1 MSVVG
6 NSGSG
11 KSTLARAL
19 AAELGV
25 AHIELD
31 AIYHQ
36 PGWQPLPA
44 ADFRARVDAA
54 TATGG
59 WVVDGN
65 YSAVRD
71 LIWARA
77 DTVVWLDLP
86 RHAVM
91 RQVIWRTLRR
101 AMLRAELW
109 NGNRERWR
117 NLVRPRPRPI
127 RHRLGLAASHRIP
140 KTICS
145 RHDRSGLAPPN
156 IRANPEPRERA
167 SPPRPRQLTPVA
179 RQTHASRQIRVSAG
193 VGSQPHAC
201 PLSTQTPTSR
211 CRFATAGRRA
221 RDRESPPGVGHAAIG
236 TPVALRH
243 RSRLPARQHLR
254 P

>member
-54 TATGG
+54 TATG
-59 WVVDGN
+59 
-65 YSAVRD
+65 
-71 LIWARA
+71 
-77 DTVVWLDLP
+77 VWLDLP

-193 VGSQPHAC
+193 VGSQPHVITA
-201 PLSTQTPTSR
+201 PAAAASTW
-211 CRFATAGRRA
+211 RRNEAYA
-221 RDRESPPGVGHAAIG
+221 RSSAWPRRSCSVPP
-236 TPVALRH
+236 
-243 RSRLPARQHLR
+243 S
-254 P
+254 

>member
-193 VGSQPHAC
+193 VGSQPPAWPAAYAAC
-201 PLSTQTPTSR
+201 RAAPRRSLAAPIAWPPAARACIIVTSPRTQARACSIDSR
-211 CRFATAGRRA
+211 GRG
-221 RDRESPPGVGHAAIG
+221 SSG
-236 TPVALRH
+236 
-243 RSRLPARQHLR
+243 
-254 P
+254 